1 MSLMLLL
8 AAAAAPPMVVV
19 DEREVMR
26 DEPPPH
32 GEIGMSTAYR
42 ISDAVPQPRSMEFR
56 KRVLHVGAAIGVH
69 PIAHDEVYYVLSGE
83 GVVTSDGVE
92 KPLTPGMAAYLH
104 KDAKV
109 GIRQVGKEPLARH
122 QARGTLPMRLATSAS
137 IALSSAW
144 LSTPDSISRRINSST
159 RAARKCS
166 SPRSET

>member
-56 KRVLHVGAAIGVH
+56 KRVLHVGAGGGGPPRAQ
-69 PIAHDEVYYVLSGE
+69 DQVLF
-83 GVVTSDGVE
+83 
-92 KPLTPGMAAYLH
+92 LL
-104 KDAKV
+104 
-109 GIRQVGKEPLARH
+109 
-122 QARGTLPMRLATSAS
+122 
-137 IALSSAW
+137 
-144 LSTPDSISRRINSST
+144 
-159 RAARKCS
+159 
-166 SPRSET
+166 

>member
-8 AAAAAPPMVVV
+8 AAAAAPPMVVI

-83 GVVTSDGVE
+83 GMVTSDGVE
-92 KPLTPGMAAYLH
+92 KSLTPGMAAYLY

-109 GIRQVGKEPLARH
+109 GIRQVGKEPLA
-122 QARGTLPMRLATSAS
+122 L
-137 IALSSAW
+137 I
-144 LSTPDSISRRINSST
+144 ISY
-159 RAARKCS
+159 
-166 SPRSET
+166 PVVH